1 MEVFHPLLI
10 ISARVLADAEH
21 APRIDEAYRALAKL
35 TRSGMRLLLTESEP
49 DQWFPT
55 RSSDDNVLVAQSRLQ
70 QRLEQEGGELDG
82 FYYVPRSMLTQDRN
96 RLGALT
102 DILGRYGAD
111 ADNAHLI
118 SASRAFLK
126 TAQRLGINAY
136 RMKKGA
142 KDTDRLITTLK
153 ALPMHQR

>member
-10 ISARVLADAEH
+10 ISAHVLADAEA
-21 APRIDEAYRALAKL
+21 APRVDEAYRALAKL
-35 TRSGMRLLLTESEP
+35 TRAGIRLLLTESEP

-102 DILGRYGAD
+102 DILGRYGTEAGD
-111 ADNAHLI
+111 AHLI
-118 SASRAFLK
+118 SSSRAFLK
-126 TAQRLGINAY
+126 AAQRLGISTY
-136 RMKKGA
+136 RIKKGA
-142 KDTDRLITTLK
+142 HDTERLISTLK
-153 ALPMHQR
+153 SLPRQRR